1 MPQSNAEVI
10 RELLGAYDRGDTD
23 AFFAKLDPE
32 VEFVEAADY
41 PGASTHHGREG
52 VRRALEGWRE
62 AWGEIRLEL
71 EEVVELGDRMLTV
84 GRQHVRAEF
93 SGVGFQAPLATL
105 WTLREGRVARA
116 QFFLDPDEAHAAM
129 GLD

>member
-1 MPQSNAEVI
+1 MPQSNADVV
-10 RELLGAYDRGDTD
+10 RELLGAYDRGDMD
-23 AFFAKLDPE
+23 AVFAKLDPE

-41 PGASTHHGREG
+41 PGASTYHGPEG
-52 VRRALEGWRE
+52 VQRALDGWRE

-71 EEVVELGDRMLTV
+71 DELVELGDRVLTV

-116 QFFLDPDEAHAAM
+116 EHFLDPDEARAAAE
-129 GLD
+129 LD